1 MNVGILIISHN
12 GIGAA
17 ILGTANFMIKDSPVE
32 IKVLTASRDCEP
44 DDLLLTASDIVT
56 ELDQGD
62 GVLILTDLIGSTPS
76 NIAARLTD
84 QGNIKVV
91 CGLNLSMLIRV
102 MNYHSLDLEKLAE
115 KALSGGLDGVKLVD
129 KQ

>member
-1 MNVGILIISHN
+1 MSVGVLIISHN

-17 ILGTANFMIKDSPVE
+17 ILGTANFMIKGNDMD
-32 IKVLTASRDCEP
+32 IKLLTASRDCEP
-44 DDLLLTASDIVT
+44 EELFLTASDIVT

-76 NIAARLTD
+76 NIAARLSD
-84 QGNIKVV
+84 KGNIKVV

-102 MNYHSLDLEKLAE
+102 MNYQSLDLEKLTE
-115 KALSGGLDGVKLVD
+115 KALSGGLDGVTLID
-129 KQ
+129 QL